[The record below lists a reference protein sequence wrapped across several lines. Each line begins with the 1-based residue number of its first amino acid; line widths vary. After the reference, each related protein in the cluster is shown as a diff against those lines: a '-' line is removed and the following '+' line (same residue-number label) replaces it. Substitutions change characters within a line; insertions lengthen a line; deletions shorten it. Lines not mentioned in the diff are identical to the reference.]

1 MAQWRRVLIT
11 GAAGFLGSHLTD
23 AVLAEGAEVIGVDNL
38 CTGDLGNLAHL
49 KSETRF
55 QLKQADICKPFDCGE
70 VDFVFNFASPASPVD
85 YMKLGPETLRVG
97 SDGTVNALEIAR
109 RYGAGFLH
117 ASTSECY
124 GDPEQHPQT
133 ESYWGNV
140 NPIGPRS
147 VYDEAKR
154 FSEATIMAYNRYH
167 GVQTSMVRI
176 FNTYGPR
183 LQPNDG
189 RVISNLMMQALTGE
203 DLTIYGDGKQTRSFC
218 YASDLIRGI
227 VALAHSGEALPT
239 NIGNPEE
246 WTILECAKTVLEITG
261 SSSRIVYRPMPTD
274 DPKQRRP
281 DITKARALLGWEPAI
296 PLRQGLEMSLDYFRS
311 RVSMLQT
318 AV

>member
-38 CTGDLGNLAHL
+38 CTGDLGNLTHL
-49 KSETRF
+49 KSESRF
-55 QLKQADICKPFDCGE
+55 QLEQADICKPFDFGK

-154 FSEATIMAYNRYH
+154 FSEATIMAYQRYY

-189 RVISNLMMQALTGE
+189 RVISNLMMQALQGE

-227 VALAHSGEALPT
+227 LALAHSGEPMPT
-239 NIGNPEE
+239 NIGNPVE
-246 WTILECAKTVLEITG
+246 WTILECAKTVLEVTG
-261 SSSRIVYRPMPTD
+261 SSSRIVYRPMPVD

-281 DITKARALLGWEPAI
+281 DITKARTLLGWEPTI
-296 PLRQGLEMSLDYFRS
+296 PLREGLELSLDYFRS
-311 RVSMLQT
+311 RIAMLQ
-318 AV
+318 AAS